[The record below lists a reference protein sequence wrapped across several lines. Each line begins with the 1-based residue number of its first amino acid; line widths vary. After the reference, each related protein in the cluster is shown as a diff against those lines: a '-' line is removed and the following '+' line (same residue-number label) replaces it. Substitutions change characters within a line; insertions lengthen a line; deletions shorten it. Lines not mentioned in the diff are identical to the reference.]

1 MLTLLNKTF
10 SIQIQMRRC
19 LIERNFEIS
28 TIQDRIDGFEC
39 DSIRDDR
46 RIVIE
51 SSVRSDC
58 FEYLN
63 VNSDRSR
70 SGESVKEIG

>member
-1 MLTLLNKTF
+1 MNKTF

-46 RIVIE
+46 RIVIDDYF
-51 SSVRSDC
+51 VILIQNDC
-58 FEYLN
+58 FKYSN
-63 VNSDRSR
+63 VDFDRSR
-70 SGESVKEIG
+70 TDEFVMKML